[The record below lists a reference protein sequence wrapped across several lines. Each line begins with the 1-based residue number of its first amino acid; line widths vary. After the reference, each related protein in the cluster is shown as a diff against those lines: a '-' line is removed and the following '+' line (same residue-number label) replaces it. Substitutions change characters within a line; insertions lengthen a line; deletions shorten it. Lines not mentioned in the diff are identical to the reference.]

1 MDVTDADCLTQGVK
15 GGKCL
20 VSRSGSSPC
29 NKAHVAAPLAG
40 KTTNRRA
47 GCREIRT
54 SGSEGGGSE
63 ANRYSLPLF
72 RHGVLYMTHEVRL
85 RILAIC
91 GSLRTRSSN
100 MAVIEAAK
108 LLAPP
113 PLEIEIFD
121 GLAALPHYNPDL
133 DTDDPPRTVLTLRH
147 AVGRADALLICSP
160 EYARGVAGVMKNGLD
175 WLVAS
180 LEFPGK
186 PVAVINASPRA
197 THADAALR
205 LTLATMSARLIEPA
219 SIALP
224 LRGRNLDAEA
234 IAADRDLSSLMRQA
248 LEGMT
253 YFLSTHTRKSENQ

>member
-1 MDVTDADCLTQGVK
+1 MGAISTRQTARAGSNRKSYAGNEKAELFGSVSRIGDSTCVKAVTRVNLEQGVAK
-15 GGKCL
+15 
-20 VSRSGSSPC
+20 PI
-29 NKAHVAAPLAG
+29 VAPYTDPG
-40 KTTNRRA
+40 T
-47 GCREIRT
+47 E
-54 SGSEGGGSE
+54 
-63 ANRYSLPLF
+63 F
-72 RHGVLYMTHEVRL
+72 FYMTHEVRL

-113 PLEIEIFD
+113 PLEIQIFD

-133 DTDDPPRTVLTLRH
+133 DADNPPQTVLTLRH
-147 AVGRADALLICSP
+147 AVGRADGLLICSP

-180 LEFPGK
+180 PEFPGK

-205 LTLATMSARLIEPA
+205 LTLATMSARLIEHA

-224 LRGRNLDAEA
+224 ILGRNLDAEA

-253 YFLSTHTRKSENQ
+253 YFLSTPTRKSENQ